1 MEETLSNNNEQK
13 KSIFSKINGVVA
25 LIMAIA
31 SVILGYFW
39 YLAIPLGV
47 IALIASMK
55 KIKETG
61 KTLPKAAMIIS
72 VIGIVHCV
80 MVYVSVFF
88 MIYSSMG
95 I

>member
-47 IALIASMK
+47 VALIASIN

-61 KTLPKAAMIIS
+61 KMLPKVSMIIS
-72 VIGIVHCV
+72 IIGIVHCV

-88 MIYSSMG
+88 ILYSSMG
-95 I
+95 M